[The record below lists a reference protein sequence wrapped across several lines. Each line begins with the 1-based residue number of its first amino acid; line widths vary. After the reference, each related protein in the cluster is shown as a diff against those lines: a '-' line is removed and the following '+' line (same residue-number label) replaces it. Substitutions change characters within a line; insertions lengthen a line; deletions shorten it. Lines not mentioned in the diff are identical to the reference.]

1 MTDYNIMLNSTCSLF
16 EDYNTLE
23 ITFIINMGYQ
33 IVLQIGKTHNK
44 NSFQSQNCRVEK

>member
-1 MTDYNIMLNSTCSLF
+1 MLNSTCSLF

-44 NSFQSQNCRVEK
+44 NSFKSKNRGMEK